1 MRVNLPVTILSIALV
16 LSGCAATE
24 RVTNYFKGGSDN
36 AEPPNPLVEFRP
48 LINVIELWKRNNGV
62 GTDEQY
68 LKLAPV
74 VVNQRLYVVDS
85 AGSIGAMDATNG
97 KRLWQKKIDASES
110 IDGESG
116 WFRNEDIRITGGPGY
131 GENTL
136 LVGSMEGEVV
146 SLSAENGS
154 ELWRTRVSS
163 EVLSAPQRDTDIVIV
178 RTIDG
183 KVFGID

>member
-1 MRVNLPVTILSIALV
+1 MRNITLLILALI

-48 LINVIELWKRNNGV
+48 LINVIELWKKNNGV

-97 KRLWQKKIDASES
+97 KRLWSQAGSGTKI
-110 IDGESG
+110 
-116 WFRNEDIRITGGPGY
+116 
-131 GENTL
+131 
-136 LVGSMEGEVV
+136 
-146 SLSAENGS
+146 SA
-154 ELWRTRVSS
+154 
-163 EVLSAPQRDTDIVIV
+163 
-178 RTIDG
+178 
-183 KVFGID
+183 